1 MINIPNNEIWYTT
14 NDGNILSPAASSI
27 TGVTLISN
35 MYNNNLG
42 VSTFSGN
49 VTSIGDSAYAVGTY
63 TLTSIILPSTVTS
76 IGYAAFGGQVNL
88 TSMTIL
94 STTPPTTNGS
104 FPNTQNDFIIYVP
117 ESALDTYRN
126 STYWNDRYD
135 YIFPIA
141 EDRQVKFYS
150 LNAIPSTYHNGS
162 FLNLTIGTANNPAGL
177 YFCYNNSW
185 RYLVNT
191 DSEIRSAAVW
201 NNTIYFYSTYP
212 APVLD
217 SEPPSGTYVFS
228 VEIPSLGVGDGLSLS
243 DGNVELSLSQTT
255 VNGNTTSPHTGST
268 NLLKIDSNDNL
279 SISDTWDCGEYDDQ
293 VYRHVIQLKTSNV
306 EYTHVLKSD
315 IPDGSTIVSVS
326 SVPTNPTTSSPT
338 YIQLNSGNRWYYQL
352 SGKTPSLSSIQY
364 GEIAVS
370 YANGHER
377 LFIKNSNDE
386 IIEFEPSVRRRNVVN
401 NVTFM
406 NPDLTESNSECKW
419 KIPYADITSAGI
431 TIMGAVC
438 FLREV
443 DTGKQLIPDVVFDD
457 TNSVVEITIYSTTNI
472 RRNTYTAIII
482 GSNYN
487 NLI

>member
-14 NDGNILSPAASSI
+14 NDGNILSPATSSI
-27 TGVTLISN
+27 LGVTLTSN
-35 MYNNNLG
+35 IYNNNLG
-42 VSTFSGN
+42 VSSFSGN
-49 VTSIGDSAYAVGTY
+49 VTAIGNNAYAGGH

-76 IGYAAFGGQVNL
+76 IGYAAFGGQTNI

-126 STYWNDRYD
+126 SPYWNDRYD

-150 LNAIPSTYHNGS
+150 LNAIPNTYHNGS

-191 DSEIRSAAVW
+191 DSDIRSATTW
-201 NNTIYFYSTYP
+201 ENTIYFYSTP
-212 APVLD
+212 IAPVLT
-217 SEPPSGTYVFS
+217 SVPPVGSYVFS
-228 VEIPSLGVGDGLSLS
+228 VDIPSLTSGSGLSMS
-243 DGNVELSLSQTT
+243 NGEMSLSLSQTT
-255 VNGNTTSPHTGST
+255 VTGNTTTPHAGST

-293 VYRHVIQLKTSNV
+293 VYRHVIHLKTSNV
-306 EYTHVLKSD
+306 EYVHVLKSD

-326 SVPTNPTTSSPT
+326 SVPSNPTTNSPT

-352 SGKTPSLSSIQY
+352 SGKSPALSSIQY

-370 YANGHER
+370 YADGHER
-377 LFIKNSNDE
+377 LFIKNTNDE
-386 IIEFEPSVRRRNVVN
+386 IIEFEPVNRRRNVVN
-401 NVTFM
+401 NATFL
-406 NPDLTESNSECKW
+406 NPDLTVNNNECKW
-419 KIPYADITSAGI
+419 KIPYADVTSAGI

-443 DTGKQLIPDVVFDD
+443 STGKQLIPDVVFDD
-457 TNSVVEITIYSTTNI
+457 RNSVVEITIYSTSNI
-472 RRNTYTAIII
+472 RRETYTAIII